1 MQKFGRM
8 QDPANWKDQ
17 RAMGGNPCLEQTLE
31 SYELCCLVEVFI
43 NNHEKYSEFE
53 DTLKSAFLYAKS
65 VTLGLPHWAETAEVV
80 GRNRRI
86 GTSLT
91 GIVQFIEKQGLRKL
105 KDWCNRGYSALKDY
119 DKHISKVFGVPESI
133 KITSV
138 KPSGTVSL
146 LAGASPGV
154 HFPHSPYYLRRIR
167 VPETDVGLLT
177 YLDSRNFHM
186 EDDLNTP
193 CTKIVSV
200 PVKSNCRQSA
210 RTVTMQQ
217 QLDLASVMQS
227 HWADNQVSCTVSFS
241 EQEAGTLQKALDKY
255 QYKLKGVSFLPKLI
269 ESPYPQMPYEEI
281 SQEEYEQRVAGI
293 RIRTEPDCLQV
304 NEEQTE
310 TDKFCDS
317 CDLNL

>member
-1 MQKFGRM
+1 M

-65 VTLGLPHWAETAEVV
+65 ATLGLPHWEKTAEVV

-91 GIVQFIEKQGLRKL
+91 GIAQFIEKQGLHRL

-119 DKHISKVFGVPESI
+119 DKHISKVFGIPESI

-146 LAGASPGV
+146 LAGASPGL

-167 VPETDVGLLT
+167 VPETDVGLLS
-177 YLDSRNFHM
+177 YLDSRNYHI
-186 EDDLNTP
+186 EEDLNSR
-193 CTKIVSV
+193 CTRVVSI
-200 PVKSNCRQSA
+200 PVKSNCKQSA
-210 RTVTMQQ
+210 STVTMQQ
-217 QLDLASVMQS
+217 QLNLASFMQR

-241 EQEAGTLQKALDKY
+241 EQEAGALQKALDKY
-255 QYKLKGVSFLPKLI
+255 QYELKGVSFLPKLT
-269 ESPYPQMPYEEI
+269 EPPYPQMPYEEI
-281 SQEEYEQRVAGI
+281 SQEEYERKTAGI
-293 RIRTEPDCLQV
+293 RTATQHNILEMRDERI
-304 NEEQTE
+304 E
-310 TDKFCDS
+310 TDKYCDS
-317 CDLNL
+317 CDLNV